1 MANEKK
7 AKKSYTDTIQ
17 AYSEKVNLKDK
28 KDFGFKEN
36 PHFDLNDIRYPS
48 SGSSMS
54 YPSNSAIFLRHGTV
68 KPDVG
73 IPWEYRRTPSIL
85 PGMGE
90 EVRLNP
96 ELKHTPITE
105 APLEYM
111 ENMRKQQL
119 DTVYDPNITKRGAAN
134 VNQIDDL
141 FSRQGWKR
149 IAKKAKE
156 GVPLADTFSYMKK
169 FGKNAGKIIPGL
181 SAVAAGVGAMGY
193 SDVAG
198 AATDAVIPGGLE
210 ELGVADERSIPDPRY
225 QEYIK
230 RMSQRKK

>member
-1 MANEKK
+1 MADEKK
-7 AKKSYTDTIQ
+7 AKKSYADTIQ
-17 AYSEKVNLKDK
+17 AYSEKANLKDK

-36 PHFDLNDIRYPS
+36 PYFDLADNRYPNS
-48 SGSSMS
+48 ASMS
-54 YPSNSAIFLRHGTV
+54 YPSKSAIFLRHQTV
-68 KPDVG
+68 RPDVG
-73 IPWEYRRTPSIL
+73 IPLDYKRVQGYA

-90 EVRLNP
+90 AVKLNP
-96 ELKHTPITE
+96 ELKYTPVNE
-105 APLEYM
+105 APMAFM
-111 ENMRKQQL
+111 EEMRKKQL

-141 FSRQGWKR
+141 FSTQGWKR
-149 IAKKAKE
+149 IAKEAKE

-181 SAVAAGVGAMGY
+181 SAIAAGVGAMGY

-210 ELGVADERSIPDPRY
+210 ELGVSDERSIPDPKY
-225 QEYIK
+225 QEYIR